1 MKKVFEY
8 KTVLIKSTDTM
19 TEQLNEKG
27 NEGWELV
34 TVFCENRSKM
44 AVFKKVV
51 EQPLFWTAKRFVL
64 VVFCWWWW
72 TFFMFATIFYKIFE
86 YFILMVLIFKQI
98 AKLK

>member
-51 EQPLFWTAKRFVL
+51 E
-64 VVFCWWWW
+64 
-72 TFFMFATIFYKIFE
+72 
-86 YFILMVLIFKQI
+86 
-98 AKLK
+98 